1 MLWLFNHKR
10 ANFWLPNLG
19 SFFSLFSFLKR
30 SLHKGEY
37 NCAEKVFLIHFI
49 NMQLNF
55 PVLSLFNCVAP
66 QKAGFM
72 ACRMQVQ
79 LFSLFLETE
88 HFLKRSYLRTSLLQA
103 TLLLHSVYTDKTK
116 EKWIIFHTLD
126 KIADFH

>member
-10 ANFWLPNLG
+10 ANFCFQIWD
-19 SFFSLFSFLKR
+19 FFSLFSFLKR
-30 SLHKGEY
+30 SFHKGEY

>member
-1 MLWLFNHKR
+1 M
-10 ANFWLPNLG
+10 LPNLG
-19 SFFSLFSFLKR
+19 FFFHFSASLN
-30 SLHKGEY
+30 EV
-37 NCAEKVFLIHFI
+37 CIKVNITVQKSFLIHFI

>member
-10 ANFWLPNLG
+10 ANFCFQIWD
-19 SFFSLFSFLKR
+19 FFSLFSFLKR

-116 EKWIIFHTLD
+116 EKWIIFHTLN

>member
-10 ANFWLPNLG
+10 ANFCFQIWG
-19 SFFSLFSFLKR
+19 FFSLFSFLKR

>member
-10 ANFWLPNLG
+10 ANFCFQIWD
-19 SFFSLFSFLKR
+19 FFSLFSFLKQ

-103 TLLLHSVYTDKTK
+103 TLLLHSVHTDKTK

>member
-10 ANFWLPNLG
+10 ANFCFQIWD
-19 SFFSLFSFLKR
+19 FFSLFSFLKR

-37 NCAEKVFLIHFI
+37 NCAEEVFLIHFI

>member
-19 SFFSLFSFLKR
+19 FIFHISASLNEV
-30 SLHKGEY
+30 LHKGEY

-55 PVLSLFNCVAP
+55 PVLSSFNCVAT

-72 ACRMQVQ
+72 ACRMQV
-79 LFSLFLETE
+79 
-88 HFLKRSYLRTSLLQA
+88 
-103 TLLLHSVYTDKTK
+103 
-116 EKWIIFHTLD
+116 
-126 KIADFH
+126 

>member
-1 MLWLFNHKR
+1 MSWLFNHKR
-10 ANFWLPNLG
+10 ANFCFQIWD
-19 SFFSLFSFLKR
+19 FFSLFSFLKR
-30 SLHKGEY
+30 SLHIGEY

>member
-10 ANFWLPNLG
+10 ANFCFQIWD
-19 SFFSLFSFLKR
+19 FFSLFSFLKR

-49 NMQLNF
+49 NMQLDF

-66 QKAGFM
+66 RKAGFM

-88 HFLKRSYLRTSLLQA
+88 HFLKRLYLRTSLLQA

-126 KIADFH
+126 KIADFQ